1 MLDLTTLELIARK
14 LSELNA
20 LTEYMSIGCKTTRA
34 GVL

>member
-14 LSELNA
+14 PLEPNP
-20 LTEYMSIGCKTTRA
+20 LTEYMSIGCKTTGA